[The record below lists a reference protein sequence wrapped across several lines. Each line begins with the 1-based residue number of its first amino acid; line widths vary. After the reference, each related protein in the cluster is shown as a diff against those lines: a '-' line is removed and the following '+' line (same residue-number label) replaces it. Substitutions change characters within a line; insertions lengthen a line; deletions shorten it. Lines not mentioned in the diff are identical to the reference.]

1 MIELNLWYASAKVS
15 NNIKTK
21 LLQEFKSVSNIF
33 DYVQNFKYEKNV
45 NINIVKVINNFKIAW
60 NKEKIQNMK
69 NKILQDNIR
78 IINYM
83 EKEYPSQLRNYEDA
97 PAVLFYKGNIEKVNI
112 LKSAAIVGSRK
123 CSIYGMKVTKIISEA
138 LADNNIMIVSG
149 MAKGIDYYAHL
160 YCIENRGFTTA
171 ILGSG
176 IDVVYPKQNKKIYDI
191 ISEDGC
197 IISEFLP
204 GTPPLSYNFPRRNR
218 IISGLSDIV
227 IVVEAGEKSGSLIT
241 TEIALEQGKDVVAV
255 PGSIFSRESIGTNK
269 IIKEGAYVFTT
280 VEDILNYMG
289 IEKIKINNNKD
300 NKMALKDSLQGKVYN
315 VLSHEPKH
323 IDDLL
328 KLMDIDIKHLYEVLF
343 ELQLKKEVICLAGNY
358 YVKS

>member
-45 NINIVKVINNFKIAW
+45 NRNIVKVINNFKIAW
-60 NKEKIQNMK
+60 NKEKIKNMK
-69 NKILQDNIR
+69 NKILQDNIK

-123 CSIYGMKVTKIISEA
+123 CSIYGMKVTKIISET
-138 LADNNIMIVSG
+138 LADNNIMVVSG

-176 IDVVYPKQNKKIYDI
+176 IDVVYPKQNKKYM
-191 ISEDGC
+191 
-197 IISEFLP
+197 
-204 GTPPLSYNFPRRNR
+204 
-218 IISGLSDIV
+218 
-227 IVVEAGEKSGSLIT
+227 
-241 TEIALEQGKDVVAV
+241 
-255 PGSIFSRESIGTNK
+255 
-269 IIKEGAYVFTT
+269 
-280 VEDILNYMG
+280 IL
-289 IEKIKINNNKD
+289 
-300 NKMALKDSLQGKVYN
+300 
-315 VLSHEPKH
+315 
-323 IDDLL
+323 
-328 KLMDIDIKHLYEVLF
+328 
-343 ELQLKKEVICLAGNY
+343 
-358 YVKS
+358 